1 MYQSFLNTTTKLY
14 LKGETNMIDSITSME
29 WDIGDLAEEKP
40 VEPIEVFI
48 VKVEDFKLYIALV
61 TDKNRYQLDLP
72 SEYINRFVLL
82 PKKILLNTQ
91 KVVRLVE
98 NAGVEKQSM
107 KLEDIGDDIDSESK
121 KLISMFL
128 IQER

>member
-1 MYQSFLNTTTKLY
+1 
-14 LKGETNMIDSITSME
+14 MIDSITSME
-29 WDIGDLAEEKP
+29 WDIGDLVEEKP
-40 VEPIEVFI
+40 AQPIEVFI
-48 VKVEDFKLYIALV
+48 VKVEDFKLCFALV

-82 PKKILLNTQ
+82 PNKTLLNTQ

-121 KLISMFL
+121 KLMSMYL
-128 IQER
+128 INER

>member
-1 MYQSFLNTTTKLY
+1 
-14 LKGETNMIDSITSME
+14 MIDSITSME
-29 WDIGDLAEEKP
+29 WDIGDLAEDKP
-40 VEPIEVFI
+40 ADPIEVFA
-48 VKVEDFKLYIALV
+48 VKVEDFKLYFALV

-82 PKKILLNTQ
+82 PDKILLNTQ

-98 NAGVEKQSM
+98 NAGVEKKSI

-121 KLISMFL
+121 KLMSMFL
-128 IQER
+128 IQ

>member
-1 MYQSFLNTTTKLY
+1 
-14 LKGETNMIDSITSME
+14 MIDSITSME
-29 WDIGDLAEEKP
+29 WDIGDLVEEKP
-40 VEPIEVFI
+40 AQPIEVFI
-48 VKVEDFKLYIALV
+48 VKVEDFKLYFALV

-82 PKKILLNTQ
+82 PNKTLLNTQ

-98 NAGVEKQSM
+98 NAGVEKQIM

-121 KLISMFL
+121 KLMSMYLIS
-128 IQER
+128 ER

>member
-1 MYQSFLNTTTKLY
+1 
-14 LKGETNMIDSITSME
+14 MIDSITSME

-40 VEPIEVFI
+40 AEPIEVFT

-98 NAGVEKQSM
+98 NAGVEKQST

-121 KLISMFL
+121 KLMSMFL

>member
-1 MYQSFLNTTTKLY
+1 
-14 LKGETNMIDSITSME
+14 MIDSITSME
-29 WDIGDLAEEKP
+29 WDIGDLVEEKP
-40 VEPIEVFI
+40 AQPIEVFI
-48 VKVEDFKLYIALV
+48 VKVEDFKLYFALV

-82 PKKILLNTQ
+82 PNKTLLNTK

-107 KLEDIGDDIDSESK
+107 KLEDIGDNIDSESK
-121 KLISMFL
+121 KLMSMYL
-128 IQER
+128 IDER

>member
-1 MYQSFLNTTTKLY
+1 
-14 LKGETNMIDSITSME
+14 MIDSITSME
-29 WDIGDLAEEKP
+29 WDIDDLVEEKP
-40 VEPIEVFI
+40 VQPIEVFI
-48 VKVEDFKLYIALV
+48 VKVEDFKLYFALV
-61 TDKNRYQLDLP
+61 TDKNRYQLDLS

-121 KLISMFL
+121 KLMSMFL
-128 IQER
+128 INER

>member
-1 MYQSFLNTTTKLY
+1 
-14 LKGETNMIDSITSME
+14 MIDSITSME
-29 WDIGDLAEEKP
+29 WDIGDLVEEKP
-40 VEPIEVFI
+40 AQPIEVFI
-48 VKVEDFKLYIALV
+48 VKVEDFKLYFALV

-82 PKKILLNTQ
+82 PNKTLLNTQ

-98 NAGVEKQSM
+98 NVGVEKQSM

-121 KLISMFL
+121 KLMSMFL

>member
-1 MYQSFLNTTTKLY
+1 
-14 LKGETNMIDSITSME
+14 MIDSITSME
-29 WDIGDLAEEKP
+29 WDIGDLVEEKP
-40 VEPIEVFI
+40 AQPIEVFI
-48 VKVEDFKLYIALV
+48 VKVEDFKLYFALV

-82 PKKILLNTQ
+82 PNKTLLNTK

-98 NAGVEKQSM
+98 NAGVEKKSM
-107 KLEDIGDDIDSESK
+107 RLEDIGDDIDSESK
-121 KLISMFL
+121 KLMSMFL